1 MVTVDLPIEVLGFAG
16 LTFIVLLAG
25 FIYFLMYWM
34 DMRSKNPELHAFN
47 KARGK
52 PFPDVVSLVDLSG
65 RHFFFN
71 AEKDKPHDVK
81 LKKDDYG
88 LMLDSRLASK
98 RPRSRLEDGVSLMY
112 YGTNFHFPVDPN
124 GARTIVQLVR
134 KIREEYP
141 KLNFIRDDIVL
152 LELLI
157 KSGEDI
163 AHDVDIVLE
172 MYPLEAICETPEA
185 KAGTLKSK
193 VRKALYGEEEKES
206 DKIVCVTSNE
216 LVDTIEEIKG
226 KLKEWRVEPG
236 WFSMKEGLELLPIG
250 TTAADMKRAV
260 TIEKINTQN
269 ELGKPLE
276 WWKELAIPAMYSA
289 AIMVVAYLV
298 IASFKT

>member
-1 MVTVDLPIEVLGFAG
+1 MVSVDLPLDILGLIG
-16 LTFIVLLAG
+16 LIFLGLVGG
-25 FIYFLMYWM
+25 FIYLLMYWM

-47 KARGK
+47 KARSK

-71 AEKDKPHDVK
+71 AEKDKPHDVR

-98 RPRSRLEDGVSLMY
+98 RPRSRLEDGVSVMY
-112 YGTNFHFPVDPN
+112 YGTGFHFPVDPN

-134 KIREEYP
+134 RIRKEYP
-141 KLNFIRDDIVL
+141 QLNFIRDDIVL
-152 LELLI
+152 MELLI
-157 KSGEDI
+157 KSGNDI
-163 AHDVDIVLE
+163 AHDVNIVLE
-172 MYPLEAICETPEA
+172 MYPLEAVEETTET
-185 KAGTLKSK
+185 KTVTLKSK
-193 VRKALYGEEEKES
+193 VRKALYGEEKET
-206 DKIVCVTSNE
+206 DKILYVTSNE

-269 ELGKPLE
+269 ELGRPLE
-276 WWKELAIPAMYSA
+276 WWKELATPAMYSA

-298 IASFKT
+298 ITAMK